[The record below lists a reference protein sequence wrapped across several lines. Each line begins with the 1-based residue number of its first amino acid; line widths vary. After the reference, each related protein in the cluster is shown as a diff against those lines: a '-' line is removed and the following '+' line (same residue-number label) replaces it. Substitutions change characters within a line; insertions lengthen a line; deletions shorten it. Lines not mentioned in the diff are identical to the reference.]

1 MPITGPD
8 RGCLDAEFRRP
19 AEPLETVL
27 VVAVALVDPDGR
39 VLIAKRPEGK
49 PMAGLWEFPGGK
61 IGAGEELEEAL
72 ARELSEEIGVQ
83 MLASDHLMSLRHEYP
98 DRHVEIDFFLVTQWQ
113 NEARGLAG
121 QSLKWVT
128 VDALA
133 EVDLLPADLPVIGK
147 LQSLYRF

>member
-1 MPITGPD
+1 
-8 RGCLDAEFRRP
+8 
-19 AEPLETVL
+19 VL
-27 VVAVALVDPDGR
+27 VTERIEDG
-39 VLIAKRPEGK
+39 PFQ
-49 PMAGLWEFPGGK
+49 GLWEFPGGK

-83 MLASDHLMSLRHEYP
+83 MLASYHLMSLRHEYP

-113 NEARGLAG
+113 NEARGLEG
-121 QSLKWVT
+121 QGLKWVT

-133 EVDLLPADLPVIGK
+133 DVDLLPADLPVIGK